1 VLVDAGTLR
10 LQLSTRS
17 VEKNMNAVGYRELLK
32 SNKNFRR
39 LWAGQVIS
47 ELGTWFS
54 FIAELGLVRMLSGS
68 PLMTTALLVARL
80 LPYLLVAPIAGVLAD
95 RRSRKQIM
103 IAADLMRAVIAVAYV
118 FAGLIGSAWLV
129 IACSALMASLTMFF
143 EAAKNASIP
152 NMVTPRELLTAN
164 VLMFST
170 RFLQYTLGSALG
182 GVTAAQFGYNTAFVV
197 NALSF
202 VGSALF
208 ILPIAASA
216 TRQSQ
221 AARERMDTAEP
232 ISVEGAAITPISGS
246 ELLSAPARAGFFA
259 DLREG
264 LRYIWRTP
272 FVRAV
277 ILVNIGWATGGG
289 MTTILFD
296 QIGGHL
302 FAGSGDRGDWYVAAL
317 FTAGGAGVF
326 LGMLLTRRVG
336 GWVTDEHRAGRFI
349 GWALLVHGVL
359 FSVAGLM
366 PTLALMAFWVA
377 ASRLVLGAEF
387 GFQET
392 MMMRML
398 PDDYRGRVFTTDRSL
413 ELAMMAISTMIAGW
427 LLTWFSAR
435 SLMIASGLLAASPGV
450 VWLLALWFARFAVP
464 TRAVRESYGD

>member
-1 VLVDAGTLR
+1 MKSA
-10 LQLSTRS
+10 SYS
-17 VEKNMNAVGYRELLK
+17 ELLK
-32 SNKNFRR
+32 GNKNFRR

-68 PLMTTALLVARL
+68 ALMTTALLVARL
-80 LPYLLVAPIAGVLAD
+80 LPFLLVAPIAGVFAD

-103 IAADLMRAVIAVAYV
+103 IAADLMRAVIALAYV

-129 IACSALMASLTMFF
+129 VACSALMASLTMFF
-143 EAAKNASIP
+143 EAAKNATIP
-152 NMVTPRELLTAN
+152 NLVTPRELLTAN

-170 RFLQYTLGSALG
+170 RFLQYTLGSAIG
-182 GVTAAQFGYNTAFVV
+182 GLTAAQFGYNAAFIV

-208 ILPIAASA
+208 ILPISARA
-216 TRQSQ
+216 TRQ
-221 AARERMDTAEP
+221 ARDVTAESAQLANP
-232 ISVEGAAITPISGS
+232 MSAEAAAITPIAGS
-246 ELLSAPARAGFFA
+246 EQPLDLGKAGFFA

-264 LRYIWRTP
+264 LQYIWRTP

-277 ILVNIGWATGGG
+277 ILVNIGWGTGGG

-296 QIGGHL
+296 RIGGHV
-302 FAGSGDRGDWYVAAL
+302 FAQASGNRGDWFVAAL

-326 LGMLLTRRVG
+326 LGMMLTRRVG
-336 GWVTDEHRAGRFI
+336 LWISDERRAGLFI
-349 GWALLVHGVL
+349 GWSLLAHGLL

-366 PTLALMAFWVA
+366 PTLASMAVWVA
-377 ASRLVLGAEF
+377 LSRLVLGAEF

-392 MMMRML
+392 LMMRIL

-413 ELAMMAISTMIAGW
+413 ELATMAISTIVTGW
-427 LLTWFSAR
+427 LLTWFGPR
-435 SLMIASGLLAASPGV
+435 SLMIASGLLSASPGL
-450 VWLLALWFARFAVP
+450 VWLLALWFARFRVP
-464 TRAVRESYGD
+464 ARAVRESYGD